1 MQRYIQSVQ
10 INKVRHLHDLDIY
23 IPDDVLP
30 HLLITGKH
38 VSGKTSLLSDSN
50 NSSVETVDFC
60 NSLQ

>member
-1 MQRYIQSVQ
+1 MILTFTYQMTCF
-10 INKVRHLHDLDIY
+10 LIY
-23 IPDDVLP
+23 
-30 HLLITGKH
+30 LLITGKH